1 MSGEEVYLRWTLR
14 DGNVATAQS
23 ITWSKK
29 YRNFKSESVERHPG
43 KLLVLLGKCYAG
55 KAAGFLNK
63 YSVRR
68 PLAAR
73 YGGERCSQCR
83 EVKCVPSFI
92 VFCGTVARRIFYL
105 SLFFHFAKLV

>member
-1 MSGEEVYLRWTLR
+1 MEYVESFAW
-14 DGNVATAQS
+14 
-23 ITWSKK
+23 IKK

-73 YGGERCSQCR
+73 YRGERCVANVASR

-92 VFCGTVARRIFYL
+92 VFCGTVARCTIFYL